1 MPEAT
6 VIKLS
11 IQRMVCT
18 GCGAEAN
25 ASCNC
30 GKPYVPK
37 AVRAA
42 EALRANP
49 EKSDRSIADEIGA
62 SPTTIGKAREELLSS
77 GQLEDGPRVG
87 KDGKM
92 RQARKEVSAAERKER
107 AGKRL
112 ERRIERQAQQVA
124 ENFPHFVKDACDW
137 AACSP
142 YREDPSYEH
151 GDDYGDLIIPESV
164 TAETAAELLPE
175 IEKAIENLKRL
186 KAKLAEIAGGGNS
199 ALRVLN

>member
-42 EALRANP
+42 EALKENP
-49 EKSDRSIADEIGA
+49 EKSDRAIAADIGVA
-62 SPTTIGKAREELLSS
+62 PNTVKTARD
-77 GQLEDGPRVG
+77 QLRSTAQLGDGPRVG
-87 KDGKM
+87 QDGRV
-92 RQARKEVSAAERKER
+92 RQARKEVSAAEREER
-107 AGKRL
+107 ERTERKQARREQERL
-112 ERRIERQAQQVA
+112 EHYPDVIHCMCERVRLVSIPA
-124 ENFPHFVKDACDW
+124 
-137 AACSP
+137 
-142 YREDPSYEH
+142 
-151 GDDYGDLIIPESV
+151 DDDMGLEIPPGL
-164 TAETAAELLPE
+164 TAETAAELLPD
-175 IEKAIENLKRL
+175 IETAIENLKRL
-186 KAKLAEIAGGGNS
+186 EAKLAEIADGGNS
-199 ALRVLN
+199 ARRVH